1 VEHSRSKSAASSEKV
16 VTLKPTTNFEVYA
29 SAIQAACPEIDL
41 QSLSPIEEG
50 WSSFVVEARTK
61 KADQSWIF
69 RFPRRPE
76 IVKSLEMEIALLP
89 HLSRSLPVSVPQ
101 FELIVPGQDG
111 RPAFVVYPR
120 IPGIALDSALAGNPG
135 AGAHLAEQIG
145 KILTALHQTTLPW
158 VVHRLLPLRTVLDW
172 KRSYLDLY
180 QVVRQQVYPLL
191 DPPRQ
196 RTATALWEGFL
207 RKRDHFRFAIALVH
221 GDLGAEHILCDPAR
235 NQITGILDWED
246 ACTGDPALDFVG
258 LLQAGGEDFVHQV
271 LRAYHN
277 DLGANFWARLDF
289 YTKITPFYEVLFGLE
304 TSDPV
309 RTEAGLLR
317 LQGILDD

>member
-1 VEHSRSKSAASSEKV
+1 MERSRSKSAASSEKV
-16 VTLKPTTNFEVYA
+16 VTFKPTTNFEVYA
-29 SAIQAACPEIDL
+29 SAIQAAFPEIDL

-50 WSSFVVEARTK
+50 WSSFVVEARTM

-111 RPAFVVYPR
+111 RPAFVGY
-120 IPGIALDSALAGNPG
+120 G
-135 AGAHLAEQIG
+135 ARLAEQIG

-180 QVVRQQVYPLL
+180 QVMRQQVYPLL

-196 RTATALWEGFL
+196 RIATILWETFL

-221 GDLGAEHILCDPAR
+221 GDLGAEHILCDPAC

-258 LLQAGGEDFVHQV
+258 LLQAGGEDFVRQV
-271 LRAYHN
+271 LRAYRS
-277 DLGANFWARLDF
+277 DPGANFWARLGF